1 VRSVFSGNTTAG
13 VETDAGGSLAMD
25 SSLVSGNATG
35 LQNNGTMAFS
45 NSEISFNTTGI
56 STATTSFGNN
66 RIFGNTSAGTVPSLG
81 AASSDHG
88 QQ

>member
-1 VRSVFSGNTTAG
+1 M
-13 VETDAGGSLAMD
+13 LI
-25 SSLVSGNATG
+25 
-35 LQNNGTMAFS
+35 S

-56 STATTSFGNN
+56 SGSTTSFGNN
-66 RIFGNTSAGTVPSLG
+66 RIFGNTAAGTVPTLG